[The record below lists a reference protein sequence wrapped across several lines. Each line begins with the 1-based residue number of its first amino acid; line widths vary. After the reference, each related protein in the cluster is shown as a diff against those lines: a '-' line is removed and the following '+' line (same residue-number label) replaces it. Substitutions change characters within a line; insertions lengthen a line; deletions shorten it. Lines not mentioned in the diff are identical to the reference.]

1 MKKVSIQAAGKGCKS
16 PSANT
21 RTLQPM
27 TQHQIEV
34 VTSVERR
41 RRWPRENKERL
52 VAETFEPE
60 GSVSEIVRSAAFM

>member
-1 MKKVSIQAAGKGCKS
+1 
-16 PSANT
+16 
-21 RTLQPM
+21 M